1 MDPDALAQLIVQ
13 TVKASLQP
21 VRDQVAQ
28 LGARLDVLAG
38 VQATIQAAS
47 QELSAVDLAALRER
61 LAVLETRAPVP
72 GPPGRDGLDG
82 QDGADGLRVDD
93 LAASFDGDRTLT
105 LSLAAGTRTKS
116 IPIVLPIPR
125 WQGVYTP
132 ARAYQPGDL
141 VTWEGSAWHCQQATS
156 SKPGDHAAAW
166 RLMVKRGRDYTGRR
180 PGNGGV

>member
-1 MDPDALAQLIVQ
+1 MSPDALAQLIVH

-28 LGARLDVLAG
+28 LGARLDAQDQARLDQAPDLAG
-38 VQATIQAAS
+38 
-47 QELSAVDLAALRER
+47 VDLAALRER
-61 LAVLETRAPVP
+61 LAVLETRQPVP

-105 LSLAAGTRTKS
+105 LTLQAGTRTKA
-116 IPIVLPIPR
+116 IPVVLPIPR

-141 VTWEGSAWHCQQATS
+141 VTWEGSAWHCQQPTS
-156 SKPGDHAAAW
+156 SKPGDGAAAW